1 MSRQPITIARKT
13 IATRAKPHKLDN
25 LYAGLPIFII
35 STGTSLRGFDFQRLN
50 GRLTIGINRV
60 IEYYHPSIVHFVD
73 VTAHRTHAK
82 ALRNYNGMIIAGKGA
97 GPTETH
103 ANVFEVN
110 RNIDTFRMSE
120 TSERIFKKAGRSF
133 NDGWF
138 GGGAGAT
145 ALHTAILLGGDPIYL
160 LGYDYYE
167 DNGRHFDEYDESRND
182 KHLYFTSFESV
193 ESISREHWLPRI
205 FNCNINSRL
214 KCFPFVDI
222 ESLLEPVSKTDEHQR
237 LRRWNV

>member
-1 MSRQPITIARKT
+1 MSRQRISIAPKT
-13 IATRAKPHKLDN
+13 TGSRAQAHKLDN
-25 LYAGLPIFII
+25 LYEGRPIYII
-35 STGTSLRGFDFQRLN
+35 STGTSLRGFDFKRLN
-50 GRLTIGINRV
+50 GRITIGINRV

-73 VTAHRTHAK
+73 ITAHRTHEQ
-82 ALRNYNGMIIAGKGA
+82 ALRDYNGMIIVGQGA
-97 GPTETH
+97 GPTDTH
-103 ANVFEVN
+103 DNVFEIS

-120 TSERIFKKAGRSF
+120 TTALTSKEVGRSF
-133 NDGWF
+133 SDGWF

-167 DNGRHFDEYDESRND
+167 NNGRHFDEYDESCNE

-193 ESISREHWLPRI
+193 ELISRERWLPRI
-205 FNCNINSRL
+205 FNCNVNSRL

-222 ESLLEPVSKTDEHQR
+222 ESLLGS
-237 LRRWNV
+237 